1 MEVKIFGMKIRVEC
15 VVLCLLIGIFI
26 GGHVL
31 CSCSKIDNIKVGL
44 TERRNCGCSGKC
56 KCGARENFQN
66 LGAPTDYKMGT
77 GVNGSWE
84 TRKQKVGPDIPWR
97 SQQMDTYKG
106 TPVPLPEGQMFLL
119 STILLLFVL

>member
-106 TPVPLPEGQMFLL
+106 TPVPLPEIGRAH
-119 STILLLFVL
+119 V